1 MLEGFPEEDKR
12 RIEDITECVRKF
24 SRPGAKLTM
33 VLNLEEKYHL
43 VFSLDGYRGFNLRD
57 FRQYA
62 PEVIDAWFREG
73 FTSITVVMFK
83 KRGDAISRSR
93 LPEEDKQRLRNIAN
107 DLAKHV
113 NGHSKVTEVDE
124 TNGQH
129 YIFWINAPNGFEDTF
144 ESYTQRLVTTKDISV
159 YWQSLQFCRV
169 SVPRAM
175 DPLLVVVDIYYNALQ
190 ELTFLCLD
198 AAGLHVNKTHL
209 PKDVCVLGTKGL
221 IFVQNIRRVAGGFTT
236 DECLFLA
243 PLERNWTFTY
253 RSGALC
259 LDKPCDRMTDAQ
271 HKSSMLAWITR
282 LEEGDTERALA
293 HLMDTQ
299 QYQAADVMIETW
311 FK

>member
-1 MLEGFPEEDKR
+1 MLKGVPEEDKR

-33 VLNLEEKYHL
+33 VVNLEQTYNLIYSLDYRGLDLLDFRKMAPEYVARVFFRHCLDTLCVTIYKMGRDA
-43 VFSLDGYRGFNLRD
+43 FSL
-57 FRQYA
+57 
-62 PEVIDAWFREG
+62 
-73 FTSITVVMFK
+73 SK
-83 KRGDAISRSR
+83 
-93 LPEEDKQRLRNIAN
+93 LPEEDKERLRNIAN
-107 DLAKHV
+107 DLAKHIS
-113 NGHSKVTEVDE
+113 GHSKVIEVDDTHTE
-124 TNGQH
+124 N
-129 YIFWINAPNGFEDTF
+129 YIFWILTTGTYRDTF
-144 ESYTQRLVTTKDISV
+144 NQLSKDLEEQGV
-159 YWQSLQFCRV
+159 KVFPFTHHCRV
-169 SVPRAM
+169 SVPRAG

-259 LDKPCDRMTDAQ
+259 FDKPCDRMTDAQ

-282 LEEGDTERALA
+282 LEERDTERALA

-299 QYQAADVMIETW
+299 QYQAADVMVKTW
-311 FK
+311 FNN